1 MSWAKSN
8 RGNKKKDSNSA
19 PEPSEDGGGTE
30 ALVLTNGNGCQL
42 VLQWFREFLP
52 TYLPEEICILDW

>member
-30 ALVLTNGNGCQL
+30 A
-42 VLQWFREFLP
+42 
-52 TYLPEEICILDW
+52 